1 MAINIDAIKS
11 KLKTLQSNDT
21 GGGSKKTD
29 DIWKPSPGVHTVR
42 IVPYIHNRDNPFI
55 ELYFHYNIGKRSYLS
70 PVTFGK
76 ADPIVEFSE
85 KLKKKGTKE
94 DWSLGRK
101 IEPKL
106 RVYVPVLVRGEESAG
121 VKFWGFGTTVY
132 QELLSYIADPDYGD
146 ITDMK
151 NGRDITVEI
160 KTPEE
165 TGKSYQTTTIRI
177 KPKETPVSDDK
188 AVVDLIKNQK
198 QITDIFKEPTYE
210 ELAEALQAWAS
221 PEDESGEAE
230 VNYTTNATSTN
241 SVSQDINAAFDDLFK
256 G

>member
-1 MAINIDAIKS
+1 MAINVDAIKNR
-11 KLKTLQSNDT
+11 LKTLQASDT
-21 GGGSKKTD
+21 GSGSKKTD
-29 DIWKPSPGVHTVR
+29 DIWKPSPGVHTLR

-94 DWSLGRK
+94 DWMLGRK
-101 IEPKL
+101 IEPKM

-177 KPKETPVSDDK
+177 KPKETPVSTD
-188 AVVDLIKNQK
+188 ASVVELIKNQK

-210 ELAEALQAWAS
+210 ELAEALQAWAT
-221 PEDESGEAE
+221 PEDESGETE
-230 VNYTTNATSTN
+230 VNYATNTTSSN

-256 G
+256 E